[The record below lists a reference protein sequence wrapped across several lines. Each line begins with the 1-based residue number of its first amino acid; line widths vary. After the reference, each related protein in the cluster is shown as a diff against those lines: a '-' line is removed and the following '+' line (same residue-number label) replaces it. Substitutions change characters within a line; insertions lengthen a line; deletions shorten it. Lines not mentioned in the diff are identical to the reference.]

1 MTDRADVIVV
11 GASLVAPA
19 LCLSLARAGVRPLLL
34 DTRPPE
40 YSLRD
45 PRPLALAQSSVRI
58 LTTLG
63 VWPALAETAEA
74 INGIHVSERGRFGK
88 VRMRARDCGVE
99 AFGYVVNA
107 GDVAQALARQL
118 EAESAVVA
126 RHHVDHLDWHGDVAE
141 ARLTGSVMTD
151 PARAVRSFSAALLV
165 ATELGPDGIG
175 GLTID
180 IREHDY
186 QQVAIACA
194 PRVGRAHAGVA
205 YERFTREGPLA
216 LLPLPEGR
224 AGLVWT
230 LAPEAGARVHALSDD
245 EFCYA
250 LTRAAGHWLAP
261 FSNPG
266 QRGMFPLR
274 LRTGVLQDHSAR
286 ALLLGGAAVQLHP
299 VAGQGLNLA
308 LRDVATLA
316 DLVAG
321 VSRDGSDLGD
331 KTLRGQFERARRAD
345 RGRVRAATDVLA
357 QSFVRDWPGLRLARG
372 LSMTALGLA
381 PGLKSRFASAA
392 MGLAAP
398 QSRLLRGLNP

>member
-1 MTDRADVIVV
+1 MH
-11 GASLVAPA
+11 
-19 LCLSLARAGVRPLLL
+19 GVTPL
-34 DTRPPE
+34 
-40 YSLRD
+40 
-45 PRPLALAQSSVRI
+45 
-58 LTTLG
+58 
-63 VWPALAETAEA
+63 
-74 INGIHVSERGRFGK
+74 
-88 VRMRARDCGVE
+88 MRA
-99 AFGYVVNA
+99 
-107 GDVAQALARQL
+107 AQAAHDDACHVLLERAAHSSDAAR
-118 EAESAVVA
+118 
-126 RHHVDHLDWHGDVAE
+126 
-141 ARLTGSVMTD
+141 
-151 PARAVRSFSAALLV
+151 AALLA

-216 LLPLPEGR
+216 LLPLREGR

-245 EFCYA
+245 EFCDA
-250 LTRAAGHWLAP
+250 MTRAAGHWLAP
-261 FSNPG
+261 FSDPG

-274 LRTGVLQDHSAR
+274 LRTGVLQDYSAR

-308 LRDVATLA
+308 LRDIAALA

-345 RGRVRAATDVLA
+345 RSARSGAASRSGPSWRGSKGPARRSRETGRLQPRSTPR
-357 QSFVRDWPGLRLARG
+357 SETPCRRTSGPRW
-372 LSMTALGLA
+372 
-381 PGLKSRFASAA
+381 
-392 MGLAAP
+392 
-398 QSRLLRGLNP
+398 